1 MTSNSSIDRD
11 LKIIWKDRY
20 VKTKEAF
27 DLSKKVIDSSKLIQ
41 YKKGIAF
48 GKIYH
53 SLFSFW
59 MVADSEV
66 LTPLFEAE
74 EVLKSL
80 NNTLGLTRT
89 YTILA
94 SVYDNYGDY
103 TAAIKYSRLAIDF
116 AEKEGLNE
124 EEGDAYTTLGQIYS
138 RIGDYT
144 LAIEMLKKGL
154 EFRVKSNAKFA
165 ISSSLN
171 LIARTHTLNND
182 FESAIDYYTQSLDLR
197 QSIGDSNGL
206 PWTYLGF
213 ASLFLQMEQFDNAL
227 NYYKKALE
235 NKNENKRLALLCE
248 IGIGKIHLKTNKLN
262 KALAH
267 LSTALESA
275 LDLKIKSLIYEIHLS
290 LSQLYNKL
298 GDTNKELEHF
308 KAYYHLKEE
317 VINTETT
324 NKLKK
329 QQIAFSVERSQ
340 KEAEIYQ
347 LKNVELKKAYSIVSQ
362 KNKEITASITYAKR
376 IQDAL
381 FPTLGKFYQEL
392 PNSYIIYK
400 PKDIVAG
407 DFYWLEKKN
416 DKILFAVADCTGHG
430 VPGAMVSV
438 VCNNALNRTVNE
450 FNITQPALILDKVTE
465 LVKSAFEKSSE
476 KVMDGMDIC
485 LCSFDKNTRKL
496 EYAGAHNS
504 LYIITNNKHNF
515 EQYINER
522 TLNSADNFLITIPA
536 NKQPIGDFDHLKPF
550 VNHKIQLEKG
560 DYLCLFSDGYADQF
574 GGERGKKFK
583 YKPFKN
589 MLLSTYN
596 EPFKKQKQTIE
607 SVFDNWIGDFEQIDD
622 VCLMGVN
629 IE

>member
-1 MTSNSSIDRD
+1 MISNSSIDSD
-11 LKIIWKDRY
+11 LEQIWKDRY

-27 DLSKKVIDSSKLIQ
+27 ELSKVVIESAKENQ
-41 YKKGIAF
+41 YKKGIAL
-48 GKIYH
+48 GKLYH

-66 LTPLFEAE
+66 LPPLFKVENI
-74 EVLKSL
+74 LTQL
-80 NNTLGLTRT
+80 NDNLGLTRT
-89 YTILA
+89 YNILA

-103 TAAIKYSRLAIDF
+103 NVAIKYGRLAVDF
-116 AEKEGLNE
+116 ARKENLDE

-138 RIGDYT
+138 RIGDYSI
-144 LAIEMLKKGL
+144 AIEMLKKGL
-154 EFRVKSNAKFA
+154 EFRTKSNAKFA

-171 LIARTHTLNND
+171 LIARTHTLNKD
-182 FESAIDYYTQSLDLR
+182 FESAIEYYNLSLELR
-197 QSIGDSNGL
+197 KSIGDTNGL

-227 NYYKKALE
+227 NYYKKALG

-248 IGIGKIHLKTNKLN
+248 IGIGNIYLKTNQLDY
-262 KALAH
+262 ALEH
-267 LSTALESA
+267 LTTALKSA

-290 LSQLYNKL
+290 LSQLFNKK
-298 GDTNKELEHF
+298 GDTSKELEHF
-308 KAYYHLKEE
+308 KAYYNLKEE

-381 FPTLGKFYQEL
+381 FPTLSNFYQEL
-392 PNSYIIYK
+392 PNSYLIYK

-407 DFYWLEKKN
+407 DFYWLQKKN

-450 FNITQPALILDKVTE
+450 FRITQPALILDKVTE
-465 LVKSAFEKSSE
+465 LVKDAFEKSDE

-485 LCSFDKNTRKL
+485 LCSFNKETREL
-496 EYAGAHNS
+496 EYAGAHNP
-504 LYIITNNKHNF
+504 LYIITKDKGNF
-515 EQYINER
+515 EQYIDER
-522 TLNSADNFLITIPA
+522 TLNSEGNYLITIPA
-536 NKQPIGDFDHLKPF
+536 NKQPIGDFDFIKPF
-550 VNHKIQLEKG
+550 LNHKIQLSKG

-589 MLLSTYN
+589 MLLETYN
-596 EPFKKQKQTIE
+596 QPFKNQKQAIE
-607 SVFDNWIGDFEQIDD
+607 TVFENWIGDFEQIDD